1 MIEQKQN
8 KRFFLMRNDVPTI
21 DYNNLDIFQDQDLI
35 EDKNILSDQNPSINF
50 KDKVKTIED
59 DRISQKTVSKKLTN
73 KAK

>member
-8 KRFFLMRNDVPTI
+8 KRFFLMRNDVPKI
-21 DYNNLDIFQDQDLI
+21 DYDNLDIFQDQDLI
-35 EDKNILSDQNPSINF
+35 EEKDILTDQNPSINF

-59 DRISQKTVSKKLTN
+59 DRLSQKTVSKKLTN